1 MARYFTHY
9 WQNKTF
15 EDYQARGTEGEPF
28 GGLLSNEFVSKQ
40 MRAGDYLYGVTVL
53 SGALFVLGRME
64 VERVELYP
72 QSPQWQEHA
81 IGRASTPRHFD
92 NRAPADIVEQL
103 EFISGSGVVRLKFD
117 SPGKLDRQT
126 LRGVRE
132 LTANSATLLDG
143 VIDQYEHAHPP
154 TNLIDDEMAGI
165 PAWLF
170 QYRQSDYEI
179 EEFVENHGEYDWWE
193 VSGHRAELQTGD
205 RVYFRRTQGE
215 QPSGITAIGQLVS
228 LVYPTGLQDHQYRV
242 DVHYEQRIVPTLTT
256 EEMAKDEV
264 LGAKPALSRGIQ
276 GTNFSLSVEEV
287 SRIRQLTRGHCFEF
301 APHEL
306 VFDPSIGLDER
317 TRTLAT
323 VVQRQGQPEFRNRLI
338 EAYGERCAVTGCDAV
353 DALEAAHIRPYLG
366 QRTNTVTNGL
376 LLRADI
382 HTLFDKGLLT
392 IDADRMVV
400 VIHQTLAS
408 TDYRSLDGQLIR
420 LPVNPRHHPNR
431 DALRHHRR
439 QADL

>member
-53 SGALFVLGRME
+53 SGEMFVLGRME

-92 NRAPADIVEQL
+92 NRVPSTIVEQL
-103 EFISGSGVVRLKFD
+103 EFISGSGVARLKFD
-117 SPGKLDRQT
+117 GPGKLDRQT

-132 LTANSATLLDG
+132 LTPNSATLLDQ
-143 VIDQYEHAHPP
+143 VIDQYELAHPSEL
-154 TNLIDDEMAGI
+154 LIDEEVAGA

-179 EEFVENHGEYDWWE
+179 EEFVENHDEYDWWE
-193 VSGHRAELQTGD
+193 VTGHRSELQTGD

-215 QPSGITAIGQLVS
+215 QPSGITAIGRLVS
-228 LVYPTGLQDHQYRV
+228 PVYATGLQDHPYRV
-242 DVHYEQRIVPTLTT
+242 DVHYEQRVVPTLTT

-264 LGAKPALSRGIQ
+264 LGLKPALSRGVQ
-276 GTNFSLSVEEV
+276 GTNFSLSVEEAG
-287 SRIRQLTRGHCFEF
+287 RIRQLTRGHCFEF

-306 VFDPSIGLDER
+306 VFDPGIALDER

-323 VVQRQGQPEFRNRLI
+323 VVQRQGQPEFRSRLI
-338 EAYGERCAVTGCDAV
+338 AAYEGRCAVTGCDAV
-353 DALEAAHIRPYLG
+353 EALEAAHIRLYLG
-366 QRTNTVTNGL
+366 QHTNIVTNGL

-382 HTLFDKGLLT
+382 HTLFDKGLLA
-392 IDADRMVV
+392 INSDDLEVV
-400 VIHQTLAS
+400 LHPSLMTTV
-408 TDYRSLDGQLIR
+408 YREFAGKPLR
-420 LPVNPRHHPNR
+420 LPYPTSCHPNR
-431 DALRHHRR
+431 DSLRHHRQR
-439 QADL
+439 SEL